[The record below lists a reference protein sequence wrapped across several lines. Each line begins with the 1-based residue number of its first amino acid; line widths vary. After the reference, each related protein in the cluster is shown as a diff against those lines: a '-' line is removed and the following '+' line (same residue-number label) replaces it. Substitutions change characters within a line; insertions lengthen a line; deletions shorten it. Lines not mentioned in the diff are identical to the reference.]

1 MDFSFD
7 MSLAKGYK
15 SKSQIA
21 RILTEA
27 WVKSQMFCPHCGY
40 PHLTHL
46 KNNLPVKDFH
56 CENCSRVYELKS
68 KNGPF
73 GSYITDGAYDTMME
87 KVQNKSVPDFLFM
100 NYAMTPTSGEVTDLF
115 LVPKHF
121 FVPSVIEMRN
131 PLSSTAKR
139 AGWKGCNILISQIP
153 EQGRIP
159 IITHQVASDIAK
171 TVNLVKQA
179 EHLNSGSLEGN
190 GWLFDV
196 LNCVNLIPKS
206 QFTLSD
212 VYMFEKDF
220 QLMHPNNHNI
230 QAKIRQQLQ
239 RLRDANY
246 IEFLGDGNY
255 RKLKSDS

>member
-1 MDFSFD
+1 
-7 MSLAKGYK
+7 
-15 SKSQIA
+15 
-21 RILTEA
+21 
-27 WVKSQMFCPHCGY
+27 
-40 PHLTHL
+40 
-46 KNNLPVKDFH
+46 
-56 CENCSRVYELKS
+56 
-68 KNGPF
+68 
-73 GSYITDGAYDTMME
+73 
-87 KVQNKSVPDFLFM
+87 M

-139 AGWKGCNILISQIP
+139 AGWKGCNILINQIP

-159 IITHQVASDIAK
+159 IIAHRVACDVDK
-171 TVNLVKQA
+171 TVNLVKQV
-179 EHLNSGSLEGN
+179 ERLNSGTLEAN

-196 LNCVNLIPKS
+196 LNCVNLISKL

-212 VYMFEKDF
+212 VYMFENNL

-239 RLRDANY
+239 RLRDAKF